1 MAVRGALFAMLLG
14 AGPAVANSFG
24 SDDDAPYE
32 VCALCHSLDGVS
44 RTAKFP
50 KLAGQPA
57 PYIEKQL
64 QDFLSGARQ
73 NDGGQ
78 MAAIVTE
85 ITADDIPVVAEWFSM
100 QPAPPPT
107 DTGDVSAGEAAF
119 ETLGCL
125 ACHDGARANDMT
137 PHLTA
142 QHASY
147 LQKQMVD
154 FRDGARDND
163 PGGMMRAAMTYL
175 TDPQISEL
183 AAYLAGTTREHYETR

>member
-1 MAVRGALFAMLLG
+1 MAVRGALIAAVLWG
-14 AGPAVANSFG
+14 GPVMANSFG
-24 SDDDAPYE
+24 SDADAPYE

-44 RTAKFP
+44 RMAKFP

-64 QDFLSGARQ
+64 NDFLSGARQ

-85 ITADDIPVVAEWFSM
+85 ITLDDIPVVAQWFAM
-100 QPAPPPT
+100 QSAPPVT
-107 DTGDVSAGEAAF
+107 DAGDVSAGKDAF

-125 ACHDGARANDMT
+125 ACHDSARANEMT

-142 QHASY
+142 QHAGY
-147 LQKQMVD
+147 LQKQMLD

-163 PGGMMRAAMTYL
+163 PGGMMRAAMSHL
-175 TDPQISEL
+175 TDPQILEL
-183 AAYLAGTTREHYETR
+183 ANYLAATPREHYETR